1 MEALDWTVML
11 ATLLG
16 IAGYG
21 IWKTRHVNS
30 AQSYMLGDR
39 DLKWWSIGLSIMAT
53 QASAIT
59 FCPLPGKPTKTGWG
73 LYSSI
78 LDFPWR

>member
-53 QASAIT
+53 QASDHLLST
-59 FCPLPGKPTKTGWG
+59 PGKLTKTGWG